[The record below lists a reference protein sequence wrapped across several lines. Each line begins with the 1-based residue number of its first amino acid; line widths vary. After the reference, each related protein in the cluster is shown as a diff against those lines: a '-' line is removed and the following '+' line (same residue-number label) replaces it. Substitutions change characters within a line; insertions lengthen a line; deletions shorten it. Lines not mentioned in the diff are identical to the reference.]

1 MPWNYAKWKIWKE
14 KKSMFRGES
23 IWYYSSGWGPQID
36 SRPSDILV
44 VPVMTTT
51 TSQILAL
58 YLLDCIYWNW
68 MEQIIISIGRH
79 EMFPPIVQLRRIN
92 CLLWIFV
99 IQCVPFI
106 HWFYCENISTMHSCF
121 LGRNW
126 QEFTVWIRTILSDL
140 RQFYYL

>member
-58 YLLDCIYWNW
+58 YLLYCIYLKLDGTNYYLYWTAWNV
-68 MEQIIISIGRH
+68 STYYSTSSH
-79 EMFPPIVQLRRIN
+79 QLF
-92 CLLWIFV
+92 LLWIFV

-106 HWFYCENISTMHSCF
+106 HWFYCENISTMHSCL

-126 QEFTVWIRTILSDL
+126 SASLYQFEQLAVW
-140 RQFYYL
+140 RQFL